1 MAFTTIDDPSKYF
14 QIALWT
20 GDNADTRNITND
32 GNSDLQPDWVWIKS
46 RSNDGNGFDHTV
58 WDTSRGVSS
67 SINTSLS
74 TSQDDVEGLGEN
86 VTTTAQLGGVSAMLS
101 DGFTVKEGTSADD
114 ARYVNENTRTYV
126 GWQWKANGGTRTTNT
141 ESGNNPGGGYQV
153 NTTAGFSIV
162 DYTGTGSAGTM
173 AHGLGA
179 VPHAILFKARS
190 ESSNDWAVYH
200 QGNTSAPA
208 TDFLRLNT
216 AGATTDNSNF
226 MNDTAPTSS
235 VFTVNT
241 GSKVNSDGETYIA
254 YCFTEKQGY
263 SKFGSYTGSGND
275 DGPFVYT
282 GFKPAWVMVKNNGGS
297 ENWALHDSK
306 RSPANGNKAE
316 LFPNI
321 DSTESVGN
329 VRFDLLSNGFKVRQ
343 GSATAI
349 NDNGDTIVYF
359 AFAEHPFASSKGVP
373 ATAR

>member
-1 MAFTTIDDPSKYF
+1 MAYTTIDDPSAFF
-14 QIALWT
+14 QTALYT
-20 GDNADTRNITND
+20 GNGTAIGSGGLTITND
-32 GNSDLQPDWVWIKS
+32 GNSDLKPDWIWHKKRGGS
-46 RSNDGNGFDHTV
+46 ESGAFADS
-58 WDTSRGVSS
+58 SRGTHKGIFPNETNAESS
-67 SINTSLS
+67 GGSQYVNSFNT
-74 TSQDDVEGLGEN
+74 
-86 VTTTAQLGGVSAMLS
+86 
-101 DGFTVKEGTSADD
+101 DGFTVGNVGWANDNS
-114 ARYVNENTRTYV
+114 NTYV
-126 GWQWKANGGTRTTNT
+126 AWQWKANGGTLTTNDASAT
-141 ESGNNPGGGYQV
+141 SVGTHDSQYQA

-162 DYTGTGSAGTM
+162 TWTGNAEQETL

-179 VPHAILFKARS
+179 IPEMIWIKNRS
-190 ESSNDWAVYH
+190 DSEGWWVGVTPA
-200 QGNTSAPA
+200 GNMS
-208 TDFLRLNT
+208 DGKYLLLNT
-216 AGATTDNSNF
+216 NDGTATNSTSFVNQ
-226 MNDTAPTSS
+226 NPTST
-235 VFTVNT
+235 VFRVG
-241 GSKVNSDGETYIA
+241 GSNSTADNAINGNSDNMIA
-254 YCFTEKQGY
+254 YCFTSIQGY
-263 SKFGSYTGSGND
+263 SKFGSFEGNGNA